1 MTFSNISN
9 KLLDM
14 STFSPTSNEVLTSAS
29 IVELMNAA
37 RIPEAPK
44 LITGDSPPVEL
55 PAQLAQIFKMI
66 TLDFAA
72 GRAVTVLAHEAKM
85 TTQEAADFLAISRP
99 TLIKLLNE
107 FDVPFETVGRH
118 RKIAFDSIIKLQG
131 QLKEKQRTTISKM
144 RKDLESVRSTSG
156 PEGLN
161 PMIRL

>member
-1 MTFSNISN
+1 M
-9 KLLDM
+9 DM
-14 STFSPTSNEVLTSAS
+14 STFSPSKNEVLTSS
-29 IVELMNAA
+29 TILEKMNSG
-37 RIPEAPK
+37 RVPEAPK
-44 LITGDSPPVEL
+44 LITGDMEPIEL
-55 PAQLAQIFKMI
+55 PPQLAQIFKMI

-72 GRAVTVLAHEAKM
+72 GRAVTVIAHEAKM

-107 FDVPFETVGRH
+107 FGVPFETVGRH

-144 RKDLESVRSTSG
+144 RKDLESVRSASG
-156 PEGLN
+156 PEGSN